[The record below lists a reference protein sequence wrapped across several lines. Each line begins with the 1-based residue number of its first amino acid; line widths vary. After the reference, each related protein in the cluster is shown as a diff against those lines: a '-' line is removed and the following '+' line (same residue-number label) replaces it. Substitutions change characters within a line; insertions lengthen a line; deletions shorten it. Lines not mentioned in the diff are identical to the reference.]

1 MTEQSATATSVSGA
15 KAKCRASMLR
25 EHSHGRSPWWLK
37 SAATLISLLSLLPL
51 LFIALIT
58 WQSGWD
64 TIVQL
69 IFRPRV
75 AELLINTALLTVLTV
90 PLCMVFGVALA
101 WLTERS
107 DLPARRMWSLLAIAP
122 LAIPAFVHSY
132 AWIGLFPSIH
142 GLWAAVLLAVIAYTP
157 FMYLPAAAAIR
168 RLDPA
173 IEDVAASL
181 GFGPW
186 RVFMRVVLPQLRF
199 ALSGGALLVGL
210 HLLAEY
216 GLFAVLRFDTFTTA
230 IFDQFQSTFS
240 GPSANM
246 LAGVLAL
253 CCLAWLVGESLSRG
267 KARYA
272 RLGAGSPRLSAPIPL
287 TRIAK
292 TAGLT
297 LMMIMTILSL
307 GVPLWTLGRWLWL
320 GGYAAWHWNALLP
333 ALSQTLILAG
343 FGAILTT
350 LAALPIAWLSVR
362 TPSRFQKMLE
372 GINYVASALPGIV
385 VALALVTICI
395 RYTHPLYQTVFT
407 VLLAYL
413 LMFLPRALVSLR
425 VSIAQVPPELENA
438 ARSLG
443 RSPFAALCATTLRL
457 AAPGA
462 AASATLVFLAISN
475 ELTATLLLA
484 PNGTRTL
491 ATGFWA
497 LTSEVDYVAAAPY
510 ALIMILLSLP
520 LTGILYYQSKRTSGR

>member
-1 MTEQSATATSVSGA
+1 MTEQTATVSSVPEAESIR
-15 KAKCRASMLR
+15 RAPKLR
-25 EHSHGRSPWWLK
+25 EHGHGRSPWWLR
-37 SAATLISLLSLLPL
+37 STATLVSLLSLLPL
-51 LFIALIT
+51 LFIALVT
-58 WQSGWD
+58 WQSGWNAID
-64 TIVQL
+64 QL

-75 AELLINTALLTVLTV
+75 AELLINTALLTVFTV
-90 PLCMVFGVALA
+90 PLCMILGVALA
-101 WLTERS
+101 WLTERT
-107 DLPARRMWSLLAIAP
+107 DLPGRRLWSLLAIAP

-132 AWIGLFPSIH
+132 AWIGLFPGIH
-142 GLWAAVLLAVIAYTP
+142 GLGAAVLLAVIAYSP
-157 FMYLPAAAAIR
+157 FMYLPAAAAMR
-168 RLDPA
+168 RLDPG

-181 GFGPW
+181 GLKPW
-186 RVFMRVVLPQLRF
+186 LVFLRVVLPQLRL

-216 GLFAVLRFDTFTTA
+216 GLFAMVRFDTFTTA

-240 GPSANM
+240 GPAANM

-253 CCLAWLVGESLSRG
+253 CCLAWLAGESASRG
-267 KARYA
+267 QARYA
-272 RLGAGSPRLSAPIPL
+272 RLGAGSPRLYTPVPL
-287 TRIAK
+287 KLPARMMGIV
-292 TAGLT
+292 
-297 LMMIMTILSL
+297 LMLIMTTLSL

-320 GGYAAWHWNALLP
+320 GGLDAWRWNDLLP
-333 ALSQTLILAG
+333 ALSQTMILAG
-343 FGAILTT
+343 LGAILTT
-350 LAALPIAWLSVR
+350 LAAIPIAWLSVR
-362 TPSRFQKMLE
+362 APGRFQKILE
-372 GINYVASALPGIV
+372 GINYVASSLPGIV

-395 RYTHPLYQTVFT
+395 HYTRPLYQTVFT

-425 VSIAQVPPELENA
+425 VSIAQVPQELENA

-443 RSPFAALCATTLRL
+443 RSPLAALCATTLRL

-462 AASATLVFLAISN
+462 ASSATLVFLAISN

-497 LTSEVDYVAAAPY
+497 LTSEIDYVIAAPY